1 MSVVRLA
8 PEEGA
13 QRLWHRFVWREAG
26 PAAYR
31 ALVGN
36 ALAPPLWEVRFA
48 RFDGDV
54 VERVEEWRV
63 AVAGNGDVRQVV
75 HRLPEGRPGANLE
88 RPAAE
93 ALAEATLRQVMG
105 VDPSALVLRSA
116 DQAQRARRDWGFVY
130 ADPASTWARMASGGC
145 RSSSAATAC
154 CRGRAVFVRRRGSAR
169 KRGAMTS
176 ARC

>member
-26 PAAYR
+26 PGAYR

-54 VERVEEWRV
+54 VERAEEWRV

-93 ALAEATLRQVMG
+93 ALAKPR
-105 VDPSALVLRSA
+105 
-116 DQAQRARRDWGFVY
+116 
-130 ADPASTWARMASGGC
+130 C
-145 RSSSAATAC
+145 
-154 CRGRAVFVRRRGSAR
+154 VR
-169 KRGAMTS
+169 
-176 ARC
+176 